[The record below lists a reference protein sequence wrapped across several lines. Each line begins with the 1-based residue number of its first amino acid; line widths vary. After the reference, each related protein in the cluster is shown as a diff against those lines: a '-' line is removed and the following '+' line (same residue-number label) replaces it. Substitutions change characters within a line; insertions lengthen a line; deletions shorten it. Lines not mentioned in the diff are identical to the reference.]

1 MSDAEDW
8 FALRDA
14 LAAQLEA
21 GADEAILDAPQDR
34 FAAPPPPP
42 PEPEPK
48 PVPGTAE
55 VTPHAP
61 LDAPVQ
67 DTAALAAACTSLEE
81 LRAVMEAFDG
91 CDLKKGARSFV
102 FCDGRPGAHLM
113 IIGEAPG
120 AEEDRQGKPFVG
132 KSGQLLDR
140 MLAAIGLSRAAP
152 APEASAYITNVIPWR
167 PPGNRDPSS
176 DEIAMMRPFLMRHIE
191 LAAPKA
197 LLLLG
202 NPSMKT
208 VLQTRDGITKRRGQW
223 AEVNG
228 VPALPSFHPAALL
241 RDPLKKRFSWADLL
255 TLKAELER
263 P

>member
-1 MSDAEDW
+1 MTDAADW

-14 LAAQLEA
+14 LAVQLEA
-21 GADEAILDAPQDR
+21 GADEAILDAPRDW

-42 PEPEPK
+42 ELK
-48 PVPGTAE
+48 PAPIAAQD
-55 VTPHAP
+55 PAPSP
-61 LDAPVQ
+61 LDAPVK
-67 DTAALAAACTSLEE
+67 DTAALAAACTTLDE

-102 FCDGRPGAHLM
+102 FCDGQPGARLM
-113 IIGEAPG
+113 IIGEPPG

-140 MLAAIGLSRAAP
+140 MLAAIGLSR
-152 APEASAYITNVIPWR
+152 EASAPDGSVYITNVIPWR

-176 DEIAMMRPFLMRHIE
+176 DEIAMIRPFLMRHIE

-208 VLQTRDGITKRRGQW
+208 VLQTRDGITKRRGKW
-223 AEVNG
+223 AQVEG
-228 VPALPSFHPAALL
+228 IPAMPSFHPAALL